1 MNYNE
6 YLKLADS
13 LNYYSTKYYVENE
26 SLISDFEYDELYRSL
41 LQFEKKNPNL
51 VVPHSPSFK
60 VGAAVDTTFESVIHE
75 KRMLSL
81 ENTYNIDE
89 LYDFNRLIIEGLH
102 LPIEGFDGYVLEP
115 KIDGLSISVKYEQ
128 GKFVQAL
135 TRGDGKVGE
144 DVTPNVRT
152 IKSLPLVLAKP
163 VDITVRGEVF
173 IPKSEF
179 EKVNQSQLELGRNPF
194 SNPRNA
200 ASGSLR
206 QKDSKIS
213 ATRGLDIF
221 VFDILSE
228 IPQEIKTHDRGM
240 EYLKELGFKTI
251 SKKNYIDIKLLH
263 DEILKYENMRDEL
276 DYEIDGMVIKV
287 NSYRACDELG
297 SRTKTPKWAVA
308 YKFKARVAITKLL
321 EISVRV
327 GRSGAITPRARFEPV
342 QIGGSTVEYATLHNQ
357 DYIDDLDIRIGDMI
371 EVEKAADVIPKV
383 VGVLID
389 KRDGSEIVFRIP
401 EYCPDCGT
409 PTIRVKGESAVK
421 CPNPK
426 CPAKD
431 LRALIHFCSKSAM
444 DIDGLGEAI
453 ITQLVEEGF
462 IADIADIY
470 TLSSK
475 ESDLIKLERMEK
487 RKVSNLLHSIEN
499 SKLNSLE
506 KLLSGLGI
514 PMVGE
519 RTALDLAKHFKSM
532 DEIVKADEQVLLEI
546 DEIGDKMSKSI
557 FSYFRNQKVTDLIER
572 LKFMGVNMLYLSDVA
587 VDLKQSFEGE
597 VVVLTGKLEKYSRD
611 EAQKLIE
618 DRGGKTS
625 SSVSKKTTIVLTGES
640 SGSKLDKAK
649 DLGIRIMNER
659 EFEEMISD
667 S

>member
-6 YLKLADS
+6 YLELANR
-13 LNYYSTKYYVENE
+13 LNYYSTKYYVENR
-26 SLISDFEYDELYRSL
+26 SLISDFEYDELYRNL
-41 LQFEKKNPNL
+41 LEFERANPNL
-51 VVPHSPSFK
+51 VVSYSPSLR
-60 VGAAVDTTFESVIHE
+60 VGAPVDTTFAGVVHE

-89 LYDFNRLIIEGLH
+89 LYDFNQSIMGELH
-102 LPIEGFDGYVLEP
+102 LSMEGFDGYVLEP
-115 KIDGLSISVKYEQ
+115 KIDGLSISVRYEE

-135 TRGDGKVGE
+135 TRGNGEIGE
-144 DVTPNVRT
+144 DITPNART
-152 IKSLPLVLAKP
+152 IKSLPLVLNKP

-173 IPKSEF
+173 ISKSEF
-179 EKVNQSQLELGRNPF
+179 EKVNRSQLEMGRNPF

-221 VFDILSE
+221 VFDILSA
-228 IPQEIKTHDRGM
+228 IPEEIKTHDEGM
-240 EYLKELGFKTI
+240 EYLKSLGFKMIT
-251 SKKNYIDIKLLH
+251 KKKYMDIKLLH
-263 DEILKYENMRDEL
+263 DEILKYENTRDDL
-276 DYEIDGMVIKV
+276 DYEIDGMVVKV
-287 NSYRACDELG
+287 NSYRACEELG
-297 SRTKTPKWAVA
+297 DRTKTPKWAVA
-308 YKFKARVAITKLL
+308 YKFKARAAITRLL

-389 KRDGSEIVFRIP
+389 RRDGSEREFHLP
-401 EYCPDCGT
+401 EHCPDCGSKT
-409 PTIRVKGESAVK
+409 VRVAGESAVK

-453 ITQLVEEGF
+453 ITQLVDEGF
-462 IADIADIY
+462 ITDIADIY
-470 TLSSK
+470 HLSSK
-475 ESDLIKLERMEK
+475 ESELVKLERMEK
-487 RKVSNLLHSIEN
+487 KKVSNLLNSIEK
-499 SKLNSLE
+499 SKSNSLE

-532 DEIVKADEQVLLEI
+532 DEIMKASEETLLAI
-546 DEIGDKMSKSI
+546 DEIGEKMSKSI
-557 FSYFRNQKVTDLIER
+557 YSYFRNEKVADLIGR
-572 LKFMGVNMLYLSDVA
+572 LKLSGVNMLYLSDAA
-587 VDLKQSFEGE
+587 VDLKQSFAGQI
-597 VVVLTGKLEKYSRD
+597 VVLTGKLEKYSRD

-625 SSVSKKTTIVLTGES
+625 SSVSGKTTIVLSGES
-640 SGSKLDKAK
+640 SGSKLDKARS
-649 DLGIRIMNER
+649 LGIRIMNED
-659 EFEEMISD
+659 EFDAMISD

>member
-6 YLKLADS
+6 YLELVNR

-26 SLISDFEYDELYRSL
+26 SLISDFEYDMLYNQL
-41 LQFEKKNPNL
+41 LEFEKKHPDQI
-51 VVPHSPSFK
+51 VPYSPSLK
-60 VGAAVDTTFESVIHE
+60 VGARVDTTFAEVVHE
-75 KRMLSL
+75 KKMLSL

-89 LYDFNRLIIEGLH
+89 LYDFNRSIMEELH
-102 LPIEGFDGYVLEP
+102 LSIEDFDGYVLEP
-115 KIDGLSISVKYEQ
+115 KIDGLSISVRYEK

-135 TRGDGKVGE
+135 TRGSGEVGE
-144 DVTPNVRT
+144 DVTPNART
-152 IKSLPLVLAKP
+152 IKTLPSVLSEP

-173 IPKSEF
+173 IAKSEF
-179 EKVNQSQLELGRNPF
+179 EKVNRSQLELGRNPF

-213 ATRGLDIF
+213 AQRRLDIF
-221 VFDILSE
+221 VFDILSGA
-228 IPQEIKTHDRGM
+228 PRGVKTHDEGM
-240 EYLKELGFKTI
+240 EYLKLLGFKTI
-251 SKKNYIDIKLLH
+251 AKKKYMDIKLLH
-263 DEILKYENMRDEL
+263 DEILKYENTREDL
-276 DYEIDGMVIKV
+276 DYEIDGMVVKV
-287 NSYRACDELG
+287 NSYRACEELG
-297 SRTKTPKWAVA
+297 ERTKTPKWAVA
-308 YKFKARVAITKLL
+308 YKFKARAAITRLL

-383 VGVLID
+383 IGVLMD
-389 KRDGSEIVFRIP
+389 KRDGSEIPFRIP
-401 EYCPDCGT
+401 EHCPDCGT
-409 PTIRVKGESAVK
+409 KTVRMGAEVAVK

-444 DIDGLGEAI
+444 DIEGLGEAI
-453 ITQLVEEGF
+453 ITQLVDEGF
-462 IADIADIY
+462 ITDIADIY
-470 TLSSK
+470 NLFSK
-475 ESDLIKLERMEK
+475 EEQLVKLERMEK
-487 RKVSNLLHSIEN
+487 KKVSNLLHSIEK
-499 SKLNSLE
+499 SKSNSLE

-532 DEIVKADEQVLLEI
+532 DEIMKASEETLLLI

-557 FSYFRNQKVTDLIER
+557 FMYFRDDKVADLIGR
-572 LKFMGVNMLYLSDVA
+572 LKSSGVNMLYLSDAA
-587 VDLKQSFEGE
+587 VDLKQSFAGQI
-597 VVVLTGKLEKYSRD
+597 VVLTGKLEKYSRD

-625 SSVSKKTTIVLTGES
+625 SSVSGKTTIVLSGES
-640 SGSKLDKAK
+640 SGSKLDKARS
-649 DLGIRIMNER
+649 LGIRIMNEE
-659 EFEEMISD
+659 EFDAMISD